1 MYIYIYMYVH
11 MVLVGVYCMILNF
24 AMFRVYSVTRSQA
37 EEHVTIL
44 HSDHIPH
51 LATTTE
57 LYLVASVSLI
67 LDVLECL

>member
-1 MYIYIYMYVH
+1 
-11 MVLVGVYCMILNF
+11 MILNF